1 MFTPCANDSLRILLV
16 SLYPPCIFL
25 SICYI
30 HQTIRRNFYIQT
42 FKRNKKALRLSSQ
55 SFQLSRRLPIFTSRF
70 QLTIFGTSKLNFC
83 VRNGNRWNLTVI
95 DTDRFDWISITHF
108 CASVQYFYCNP
119 AFRIVGNN
127 SWIAFRNRC
136 CFPRLSILSCD
147 WRTCLQNWIITANI
161 FSLT

>member
-1 MFTPCANDSLRILLV
+1 MRSSL
-16 SLYPPCIFL
+16 STLYYIVVFL
-25 SICYI
+25 SSPDLLALQPKIMPY
-30 HQTIRRNFYIQT
+30 FYAT
-42 FKRNKKALRLSSQ
+42 KKALRLSSQ
-55 SFQLSRRLPIFTSRF
+55 SSLLSRRLPIFTSRF

-147 WRTCLQNWIITANI
+147 WRTCLQNWIITAYI